1 MKSSDIE
8 QVVNQNNSQG
18 CAQLPLGNQDIK
30 CISPM
35 TFSQKRYQFHE
46 LEIAEEYEQ
55 AIDAN
60 SLERI
65 KNLLDKLVDL
75 YD

>member
-1 MKSSDIE
+1 VKSSDIE
-8 QVVNQNNSQG
+8 QVVTQNDSQG
-18 CAQLPLGNQDIK
+18 SAQLPLVNQDIK

-35 TFSQKRYQFHE
+35 TFSQKLYQFHE

-60 SLERI
+60 SLANSPEAPRHAAR
-65 KNLLDKLVDL
+65 LLW
-75 YD
+75 

>member
-1 MKSSDIE
+1 
-8 QVVNQNNSQG
+8 VTQNDSQG
-18 CAQLPLGNQDIK
+18 SAQLPLANQDIK
-30 CISPM
+30 GISPM
-35 TFSQKRYQFHE
+35 TFSQKLYQFHE

-65 KNLLDKLVDL
+65 KNLLDKLVELHD
-75 YD
+75 

>member
-1 MKSSDIE
+1 VKSSDIE
-8 QVVNQNNSQG
+8 QLVTQDDSQG
-18 CAQLPLGNQDIK
+18 SAQLPLVNQGIK
-30 CISPM
+30 YISPM
-35 TFSQKRYQFHE
+35 TFSQKLSQFHE

-65 KNLLDKLVDL
+65 KNLLDKLVEL
-75 YD
+75 YH